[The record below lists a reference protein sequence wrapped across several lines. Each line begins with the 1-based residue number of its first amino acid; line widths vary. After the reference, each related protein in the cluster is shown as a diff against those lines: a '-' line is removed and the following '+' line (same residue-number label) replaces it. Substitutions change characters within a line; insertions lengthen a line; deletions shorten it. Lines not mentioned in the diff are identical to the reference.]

1 MSQQDPVSPAAARRL
16 AALGG
21 LGFAI
26 ASIVGDLVIGP
37 VPAPSTPAAQ
47 LVPFYAA
54 HHAQVL
60 AGGMLLGLGG
70 VLFVPFGLAVW
81 ARIRQAPAS
90 ALLAGLAVIAT
101 TMVALT
107 TLGRGG
113 LL

>member
-1 MSQQDPVSPAAARRL
+1 MSQQAPVSPAAAGRL

-26 ASIVGDLVIGP
+26 ASIAGALVIGP
-37 VPAPSTPAAQ
+37 VPGPSTPAAQ

-81 ARIRQAPAS
+81 ARIRQAQGSP
-90 ALLAGLAVIAT
+90 LVGRLAGGAPT
-101 TMVALT
+101 TGAP
-107 TLGRGG
+107 
-113 LL
+113 